1 MKQKKIPMRMCV
13 VTHERLEK
21 KNLIRVVKTSDG
33 IIIDPS
39 GKLNGRGF
47 YLKKD
52 IEVINKAK
60 KDKILD
66 HLFNENV
73 LDEVYESAIKE
84 CEKNGR

>member
-39 GKLNGRGF
+39 GKLNEEDF
-47 YLKKD
+47 
-52 IEVINKAK
+52 I
-60 KDKILD
+60 
-66 HLFNENV
+66 
-73 LDEVYESAIKE
+73 
-84 CEKNGR
+84 

>member
-73 LDEVYESAIKE
+73 LDEVYGSAIKE
-84 CEKNGR
+84 CEKNG

>member
-84 CEKNGR
+84 CEKNG

>member
-84 CEKNGR
+84 CENNG